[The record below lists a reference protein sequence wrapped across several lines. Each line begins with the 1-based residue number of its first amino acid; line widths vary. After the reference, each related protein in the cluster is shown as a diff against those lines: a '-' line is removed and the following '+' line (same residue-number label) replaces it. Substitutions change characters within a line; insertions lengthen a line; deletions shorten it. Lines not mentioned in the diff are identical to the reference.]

1 MADMLNYLCCSKQL
15 LQLNTQ
21 GLKMKYDEYTA
32 TAHKHIMLEID
43 RLLETKGILIKT
55 GQRNSINEQINKLLL
70 NLLKK

>member
-1 MADMLNYLCCSKQL
+1 
-15 LQLNTQ
+15 
-21 GLKMKYDEYTA
+21 MKYDEYTA